1 MSKDQSSRRRVLK
14 TTGTTLAALTG
25 AAGAGAALPIDDGD
39 DGDDGGG
46 GGSSGT
52 NIYVQSRGSY
62 VNGDDVTLV
71 GDASFGYDTS
81 SGGVWF
87 EFGPKG
93 EGLPYDTQIINITS
107 EGEYCDGPDGPHFP
121 CSTTSLDTF
130 DFSGTYE
137 WRAFAEGGD
146 YGSTYEFTV

>member
-1 MSKDQSSRRRVLK
+1 MLK

-46 GGSSGT
+46 GGGGSGT
-52 NIYVQSRGSY
+52 NITVQTRGAH

-71 GDASFGYDTS
+71 GEAYFGYDTS
-81 SGGVWF
+81 SGDVWF

-93 EGLPYDTQIINITS
+93 DGLPYDTKINTISS

-121 CSTTSLDTF
+121 CSVTSLDTF
-130 DFSGTYE
+130 DFDGTYE
-137 WRAFAEGGD
+137 FRAFAESGD
-146 YGSTYEFTV
+146 YGATYEFTV